1 MADEIILHQYDASPF
16 SEKVRV
22 VLGIKNLTWRS
33 CIQPVIMPKPDLIAL
48 TGGYRKIPVM
58 QIGADIWC
66 DSRGIINELERRF
79 PSPKGKGIAS
89 LGLGLG
95 NAVTVWSDRT
105 LFGLTLP
112 IIFGAGTNAALGDDP
127 AFAEAFAKDRAE
139 LSGGNMAW
147 APEQMASAI
156 PLSKVALRAHL
167 HGIEQQLSDGRKFL
181 AGDEP
186 SLADASAYY
195 ILDFVGFVMAGKPTF
210 SDHKNIEEWRKR
222 VKAIGHGK
230 RSEIS
235 REETVAIA
243 NAAKPMAPLPSV
255 EDDPLGFKLGQRVV
269 VAADDYGRN
278 PMEGTLTSLGID
290 HVTIVRNDPRT
301 GDVALHFP
309 RFGFTITAA

>member
-22 VLGIKNLTWRS
+22 VFGIKNITWRS
-33 CIQPVIMPKPDLIAL
+33 CIQPVIMPKPELITL

-79 PSPKGKGIAS
+79 PSPKGKGLAS

-95 NAVTVWSDRT
+95 NALTVWSDRS

-112 IIFGAGTNAALGDDP
+112 VIFGAGTNAALGGDP

-147 APEQMASAI
+147 APEQMAAAI

-167 HGIEQQLSDGRKFL
+167 HDIETQLSDGRKFL

-186 SLADASAYY
+186 SLADSAVYY
-195 ILDFVGFVMAGKPTF
+195 ILDFVGFVTGDKPVF
-210 SDHKNIEEWRKR
+210 SDHKNIQAWRAR
-222 VKAIGHGK
+222 IKAIGHGK

-235 REETVAIA
+235 REETIAIA
-243 NAAKPMAPLPSV
+243 TAAKPMAPLPSV
-255 EDDPLGFKLGQRVV
+255 EDDPLGFKIGQRVV

-278 PMEGTLTSLGID
+278 PMEGELTSLGID
-290 HVTIVRNDPRT
+290 HVTIVRKDAKA
-301 GDVALHFP
+301 GEIALHFP
-309 RFGFTITAA
+309 RFGFTIQAA